1 MSREALQKFRDLSI
15 KKSMPNRELLGIM
28 LRDDK
33 FLNML
38 AGSEDDIRR
47 IWKQETGQ
55 EISTIESESGDEPS
69 FFQNNTNLNTQRSG
83 VKFSNRVDNNNNVSS
98 NRSKNSAT

>member
-1 MSREALQKFRDLSI
+1 
-15 KKSMPNRELLGIM
+15 M

-55 EISTIESESGDEPS
+55 EISTIDSCESGDEPS
-69 FFQNNTNLNTQRSG
+69 FAQNHKELNTQRSG
-83 VKFSNRVDNNNNVSS
+83 VKFSSRVDNNASS
-98 NRSKNSAT
+98 NRSR